1 MKDYEK
7 FTDFLEELLFCWK
20 TMHNPDSDCNKEIA
34 MWRNRYLSSQ
44 NVHRIFHKEYFLS
57 IPSKHFFRKVLQKK
71 SMKKIVKAMEKRDK
85 EFKK

>member
-20 TMHNPDSDCNKEIA
+20 TMHNPDSDSNKEIA

-57 IPSKHFFRKVLQKK
+57 IPSKHL
-71 SMKKIVKAMEKRDK
+71 SESTPEEIYEKIVKAMEKRDK